1 MIEKVTQTTDGIKDK
16 TERIR
21 PAQLTEKSYTTD
33 RIMSIIEGKKR
44 TPKSDQQ

>member
-1 MIEKVTQTTDGIKDK
+1 MIEKVTQTTDRIKAK

-33 RIMSIIEGKKR
+33 RITSIIEGKK
-44 TPKSDQQ
+44 TNPEK